1 MPSTVL
7 VGAQWGDEGKGKI
20 CDLVAGDFDAVVRY
34 SGGNNAG
41 HTIVVNGKKYG
52 LHQVPSGIMYSDHV
66 SVIGNG
72 CVVNPKVVLEEIDM
86 FEADGITTKNL
97 KISGNAHIIM
107 PYHIDLDG
115 AFEQKLGK
123 KNIGTTKRGIGPC
136 YQDKMARIG
145 LRMQDMLD
153 EALFRDK
160 LETALARVNP
170 ELELIYH
177 LPTYT
182 VDQIC
187 DEYLPMAERLRP
199 YITETSLLLNNMID
213 EGKDLLFE
221 GAQATLLDIDHGT
234 YPYVTS
240 SNCTAGGAITGS
252 GVGMKNVDRV
262 LGVMKAY
269 ITRVGSGP
277 MPTELSYESEAGH
290 TLTEEGYEYGV
301 TTGRPRR
308 CGWFDAV
315 VNRYAAQV
323 NGLTDIVL
331 TKLDVLTG
339 LKEIPLCVAY
349 DVNGERRDDMP
360 TDQAEFAA
368 AKPIYESMPGWDED
382 ISQVHDFNDLPK
394 TCQDYVKR
402 LEELSGCRISVIGT
416 GPQRDHIIQINS
428 LID

>member
-1 MPSTVL
+1 MAARPKATST
-7 VGAQWGDEGKGKI
+7 A
-20 CDLVAGDFDAVVRY
+20 
-34 SGGNNAG
+34 
-41 HTIVVNGKKYG
+41 
-52 LHQVPSGIMYSDHV
+52 
-66 SVIGNG
+66 
-72 CVVNPKVVLEEIDM
+72 
-86 FEADGITTKNL
+86 
-97 KISGNAHIIM
+97 
-107 PYHIDLDG
+107 
-115 AFEQKLGK
+115 
-123 KNIGTTKRGIGPC
+123 
-136 YQDKMARIG
+136 
-145 LRMQDMLD
+145 
-153 EALFRDK
+153 
-160 LETALARVNP
+160 
-170 ELELIYH
+170 
-177 LPTYT
+177 
-182 VDQIC
+182 
-187 DEYLPMAERLRP
+187 
-199 YITETSLLLNNMID
+199 
-213 EGKDLLFE
+213 
-221 GAQATLLDIDHGT
+221 
-234 YPYVTS
+234 
-240 SNCTAGGAITGS
+240 
-252 GVGMKNVDRV
+252 
-262 LGVMKAY
+262 
-269 ITRVGSGP
+269 
-277 MPTELSYESEAGH
+277 
-290 TLTEEGYEYGV
+290 V

>member
-1 MPSTVL
+1 MT
-7 VGAQWGDEGKGKI
+7 ER
-20 CDLVAGDFDAVVRY
+20 F
-34 SGGNNAG
+34 
-41 HTIVVNGKKYG
+41 
-52 LHQVPSGIMYSDHV
+52 
-66 SVIGNG
+66 
-72 CVVNPKVVLEEIDM
+72 
-86 FEADGITTKNL
+86 
-97 KISGNAHIIM
+97 
-107 PYHIDLDG
+107 
-115 AFEQKLGK
+115 LGK
-123 KNIGTTKRGIGPC
+123 HKIGTTGRGIGPA
-136 YQDKMARIG
+136 YADKINRVGIRVHDLFNAEH
-145 LRMQDMLD
+145 LHDKVEASLHQKNQMLVKLYNRRPIDVD
-153 EALFRDK
+153 ETTDELLK
-160 LETALARVNP
+160 LG
-170 ELELIYH
+170 
-177 LPTYT
+177 
-182 VDQIC
+182 
-187 DEYLPMAERLRP
+187 ERP
-199 YITETSLLLNNMID
+199 
-213 EGKDLLFE
+213 
-221 GAQATLLDIDHGT
+221 
-234 YPYVTS
+234 
-240 SNCTAGGAITGS
+240 TAGGACTGT
-252 GVGMKNVDRV
+252 GVGPTK
-262 LGVMKAY
+262 
-269 ITRVGSGP
+269 ITRVIGVSKAYVTRVGEGP
-277 MPTELSYESEAGH
+277 FPTELFGEDGEWLRAQGH
-290 TLTEEGYEYGV
+290 EYGV

>member
-1 MPSTVL
+1 MQNAPLLFRRGAFCCSFSLDHQPDDLLVRFLHAVL
-7 VGAQWGDEGKGKI
+7 AQAADALDGGLDV
-20 CDLVAGDFDAVVRY
+20 LHHDAV
-34 SGGNNAG
+34 A
-41 HTIVVNGKKYG
+41 
-52 LHQVPSGIMYSDHV
+52 
-66 SVIGNG
+66 
-72 CVVNPKVVLEEIDM
+72 
-86 FEADGITTKNL
+86 A
-97 KISGNAHIIM
+97 
-107 PYHIDLDG
+107 
-115 AFEQKLGK
+115 
-123 KNIGTTKRGIGPC
+123 
-136 YQDKMARIG
+136 
-145 LRMQDMLD
+145 
-153 EALFRDK
+153 
-160 LETALARVNP
+160 
-170 ELELIYH
+170 LEL
-177 LPTYT
+177 L
-182 VDQIC
+182 
-187 DEYLPMAERLRP
+187 MALVHVVAQQRRVHRGGDLRR
-199 YITETSLLLNNMID
+199 
-213 EGKDLLFE
+213 
-221 GAQATLLDIDHGT
+221 
-234 YPYVTS
+234 
-240 SNCTAGGAITGS
+240 AGGLCAVADDAGYDGQCVDHRVDGRFVAVAAEVDDARACTGT
-252 GVGMKNVDRV
+252 GVGPTK
-262 LGVMKAY
+262 
-269 ITRVGSGP
+269 ITRVIGVSKAYVTRVGEGP
-277 MPTELSYESEAGH
+277 FPTELFGEDGEWLRAQGH
-290 TLTEEGYEYGV
+290 EYGV